1 MASIIED
8 LTRTLRTGVGA
19 WSSLLLVVVLG
30 VAFIIAY
37 VLWKRGTKSY
47 QKRTMQVQPF
57 LSGNSLAEPDE
68 GHVGADNLLWG
79 FTHALRNY
87 YDMMEKGHT
96 GSLNDYAAWFVL
108 VFAFILIVIT
118 VGGA

>member
-1 MASIIED
+1 MAGLIED
-8 LTRTLRTGVGA
+8 ITRTLRTGVGA
-19 WSSLLLVVVLG
+19 WSSLIFIVVLVV
-30 VAFIIAY
+30 AFLMAY
-37 VLWKRGTKSY
+37 VFWKRGNQNY

-57 LSGNSLAEPDE
+57 LSGNALPDPE
-68 GHVGADNLLWG
+68 EAHLGADNLLWG

-87 YDMMEKGHT
+87 YDVMEKGHT

-108 VFAFILIVIT
+108 VFAFLLIVVT